1 MALWCSSVILVMGP
15 GKALLTRA
23 ALPPACPPLLDLR
36 VWGVT
41 EVLKRTRFLCK
52 VGGIGRSVSCSPALS
67 DTLLNSLHTGLT
79 TVCLCFYKNLLM
91 LKNAAP

>member
-23 ALPPACPPLLDLR
+23 ALPACPPLLDLR